1 MKKIKENRVVVVV
14 SIFGI
19 IIMAI
24 LVAILQQQKGNSP
37 VVQEARYSE
46 SIEKSRKVAS
56 DQDVANEKLYTKKAA
71 KMKGHVYDM
80 GGSVYITSWSKTD
93 LINWAKDYSNLPESD
108 KYMANTNFGT
118 SRTVS
123 NDRLDKSAL
132 DVIAEAILDGD
143 FKSIGYYNTVKEFN
157 QNPANSGFN
166 PDDIIK

>member
-1 MKKIKENRVVVVV
+1 MVVVV

-24 LVAILQQQKGNSP
+24 LVAILQQQKENSP
-37 VVQEARYSE
+37 VVQVARYSE

-108 KYMANTNFGT
+108 KYKASTNFGT